1 MILKK
6 YMHAIILFNEM
17 KGEWYF
23 YTLFL
28 TLIKILAIL
37 MTSNRCNN
45 SNRSILQQNNKKKV
59 TRNQTAPINN
69 LQNFGNKPIFS
80 YRNLSFQELR
90 HNYLKVYS

>member
-1 MILKK
+1 
-6 YMHAIILFNEM
+6 MHAIILFNEM

-45 SNRSILQQNNKKKV
+45 SNRSILQQNNKKKESPG
-59 TRNQTAPINN
+59 TKQHQLTICKILAIS
-69 LQNFGNKPIFS
+69 QFFHIEI
-80 YRNLSFQELR
+80 YRFK
-90 HNYLKVYS
+90 NYDTII